1 MLASTDVA
9 SPDLPRRMSSRAC
22 LTAPRSEPEAAL
34 GAADGAESF
43 ECSATGVTSADSPR
57 ATSVGRGRGRGMDL
71 GLARDTV
78 PPFSQARAVAKA
90 RVEATAA
97 QGNFIGPDDG
107 GNRAWRIGDSVE
119 VGKQDR
125 SSFWAGRRPLG
136 RSDAIRLLAA
146 CPRKTSEFRLQA
158 ELG

>member
-9 SPDLPRRMSSRAC
+9 SPDLPCRMSSRAC
-22 LTAPRSEPEAAL
+22 LTVPRSGPQAAL

-43 ECSATGVTSADSPR
+43 EWSATGVTSADSPR

-71 GLARDTV
+71 GLARETV
-78 PPFSQARAVAKA
+78 ASVSQTRAVAKA

-107 GNRAWRIGDSVE
+107 GNRACRIGDSLAF
-119 VGKQDR
+119 GK
-125 SSFWAGRRPLG
+125 
-136 RSDAIRLLAA
+136 
-146 CPRKTSEFRLQA
+146 
-158 ELG
+158 